1 MRPSRG
7 LNNMLELLNLKPE
20 AFGIDISDLSIK
32 IIKLKKTRQGF
43 ELASY
48 GETIMKPGVIEKGEI
63 KNEKELSRVIKNALD
78 NIKGEKLNTY
88 FAALSLPEEKSFLK
102 VIKMPKMGLKD
113 LQEAVYF
120 EAENHIPL
128 AIEDVYFDFEVVSNP
143 VSNTMEVL
151 LTALPK
157 KTVDRYIY
165 CLKKAG
171 IRPLQI
177 EVESL
182 SLARALIKNKQNS
195 KSVLLI
201 NLDAHKTSFI
211 FFSNN
216 AIRFTCFSSV
226 CSQIFIQ
233 AIERFLKVNP
243 AKAEELKRE
252 YGLQAYKKYD
262 YRKNSKKKK
271 TKEYALR
278 EQQVFEALIPSVTD
292 LTEQIKKYINFY
304 STYDNIDKILL
315 SGNGAYLKEIDSFF
329 SSELALPV
337 ELGNPWVN
345 ISEKSLL
352 SKCESYEY
360 GVAVGLALGTMK

>member
-1 MRPSRG
+1 MF
-7 LNNMLELLNLKPE
+7 ELLNLKPD

-32 IIKLKKTRQGF
+32 IIKLKKTSQDF
-43 ELASY
+43 ELVSY

-63 KNEKELSRVIKNALD
+63 KNEKELSRVIKNALG
-78 NIKGEKLNTY
+78 NVKGKKLKTY
-88 FAALSLPEEKSFLK
+88 FAGLSLPEEKSFLK
-102 VIKMPKMGLKD
+102 VIKMPKMGLED

-128 AIEDVYFDFEVVSNP
+128 AIEDVYFDFEIISPRAAVQKNYL
-143 VSNTMEVL
+143 EVL

-157 KTVDRYIY
+157 KTVDSYIY

-201 NLDAHKTSFI
+201 DLDANKTSFM

-226 CSQIFIQ
+226 CSQTFTQ
-233 AIERFLKVNP
+233 AIVRFLKVEP
-243 AKAEELKRE
+243 EKAEELKQQ
-252 YGLQAYKKYD
+252 YGFQGYKKYNSP
-262 YRKNSKKKK
+262 KNNKKKK
-271 TKEYALR
+271 TKENALR

-292 LTEQIKKYINFY
+292 LIEQVKKYMDFY
-304 STYDNIDKILL
+304 NTYDTIDKILL
-315 SGNGAYLKEIDSFF
+315 SGDGACLKEIDSFF
-329 SSELALPV
+329 SSELDMPV
-337 ELGNPWVN
+337 ELGDPWVN
-345 ISEKSLL
+345 ISEKFLL
-352 SKCESYEY
+352 SKCKSYKY
-360 GVAVGLALGTMK
+360 SIAIGLALGVC